1 MAGKFKT
8 TGIGRLIIFL
18 SIFAP
23 IAYIGASF
31 INGENGFDK
40 IRNIFSGSDKIES
53 TVGDSDL
60 NSRNEDI
67 IKDLRKENAQLK
79 RRVND
84 LEAELEHED

>member
-1 MAGKFKT
+1 MAGKFKI

-18 SIFAP
+18 LIFAP